1 MSTQLNAI
9 WTRTLSAVATQ
20 VYHAAYETWLQHT
33 VPLALRENH
42 LIVRVPDEL
51 TRDII
56 QQRYLPLLEETVSQL
71 MQSPT
76 TIELV
81 LADQAIVSAQV
92 PPSPAHTAMPEPAA
106 PAPLPDLNPRY
117 TFDTFVVGNSNRLA
131 HAAALAVAEAPA
143 RTYNPLFIYGG
154 VGLGKTHLL
163 HALGHHSLQKH
174 TSNRITY
181 VSCETFTN
189 DLITAI
195 RERTTNEFRNK
206 YRGADILLVDDIQF
220 MAGKEGTQEEFFHT
234 FNALYEARKQLV
246 ISSDRPPQDIPSLE
260 ERLRSRFQWGLIADI
275 QPPDIETRVAILR
288 QKAQLEGLDVPND
301 VLMLIATNFE
311 TNVRELEGAL
321 TRVVAKTTLAG
332 RPLDVDSVRDALADI
347 LPPSRRRPV
356 SIDDVIA
363 AVAEYYRLPV
373 PELLAP
379 RRTRTLAFPRQV
391 AMYLARELTS
401 ASLPRIGE
409 QFGGRDHTTVLHAC
423 EKIHEQLQH
432 DPSLRNAIADIT
444 DTIKS
449 KHRP

>member
-9 WTRTLSAVATQ
+9 WSRTLEAVSSQ

-33 VPLALRENH
+33 APLAIRNDH

-56 QQRYLPLLEETVSQL
+56 QQRYLSLLEETVSEL
-71 MQSPT
+71 LQSPT
-76 TIELV
+76 SIELV
-81 LADQAIVSAQV
+81 LADQALVPAQPLPSART
-92 PPSPAHTAMPEPAA
+92 PPASPPA
-106 PAPLPDLNPRY
+106 PAPELNPRY

-163 HALGHHSLQKH
+163 HALGHHSLAKG
-174 TSNRITY
+174 TSTRITY

-288 QKAQLEGLDVPND
+288 QKAQLEDLDVPND
-301 VLMLIATNFE
+301 VLMLIANNFE

-347 LPPSRRRPV
+347 LPPARRRPV

-363 AVAEYYRLPV
+363 AVADYYRLPV
-373 PELLAP
+373 QDLLAP
-379 RRTRTLAFPRQV
+379 RRTRALAFPRQV

-423 EKIHEQLQH
+423 EKIHDQLQH
-432 DPSLRNAIADIT
+432 DPALRNTIADISEV
-444 DTIKS
+444 IKN
-449 KHRP
+449 KNRP